1 MAAID
6 PSRGPAPPRPLLLA
20 VVVEMGHDGSMV
32 AAGGGSG
39 PDLGLVLTLTRR
51 QEAVAAGGDF
61 MDPGSE
67 RAAIPD
73 GGHGSQG
80 PPPPRTGRPQADSPA
95 VASRCPPYSHGL
107 ASGARCAAGADPLP
121 RISSRRRASSLGAI
135 HSSPSSQGRLHGG
148 ERRVAARWPWNPSA
162 ELVR

>member
-1 MAAID
+1 VAAID
-6 PSRGPAPPRPLLLA
+6 PSRGPAPLRPLLLA
-20 VVVEMGHDGSMV
+20 VVAEMSGDGSMV

-95 VASRCPPYSHGL
+95 VASRCPPYSHGSCVGCEMRRRGRSTTTDFFSA
-107 ASGARCAAGADPLP
+107 ASVVLGGDPLLALLP
-121 RISSRRRASSLGAI
+121 GAPLAG
-135 HSSPSSQGRLHGG
+135 HGTLAPSS
-148 ERRVAARWPWNPSA
+148 
-162 ELVR
+162 

>member
-1 MAAID
+1 VAAID

-39 PDLGLVLTLTRR
+39 PDLGLALTLTRR
-51 QEAVAAGGDF
+51 QEAMAAGGDF
-61 MDPGSE
+61 TDPRSE

-73 GGHGSQG
+73 GDHGSQG
-80 PPPPRTGRPQADSPA
+80 PPPPRTGRPLPA
-95 VASRCPPYSHGL
+95 LLPWALRRVRDAPPGPIRHHG
-107 ASGARCAAGADPLP
+107 
-121 RISSRRRASSLGAI
+121 SL
-135 HSSPSSQGRLHGG
+135 LGG
-148 ERRVAARWPWNPSA
+148 EHRPWGRSTARPPPRGAARWPWNPSA

>member
-39 PDLGLVLTLTRR
+39 PDLGLALTLTLTLTRR
-51 QEAVAAGGDF
+51 QEAMAAGGDF
-61 MDPGSE
+61 TDPRSE

-73 GGHGSQG
+73 GDHGSQG

-95 VASRCPPYSHGL
+95 VASRCLPYSHGPCVGCEMRRRGRSATTDL
-107 ASGARCAAGADPLP
+107 FSAASIGLGGDPLLALLP
-121 RISSRRRASSLGAI
+121 GAPLAG
-135 HSSPSSQGRLHGG
+135 HGTLAPSS
-148 ERRVAARWPWNPSA
+148 
-162 ELVR
+162 